1 MSPPTSTQLEAWLT
15 QASLGD
21 NTARERL
28 VEHTYQRLLDLTR
41 RLLRAYP
48 YLRQFEESTDVLH
61 NAQKRLYDAL
71 GGSRPPTLPDFY
83 RLAGTVLRRELVDL
97 VRHYFGPQGE
107 GANRAAPAPS
117 TEPGGSGH
125 PPHEQPGSSLD
136 PARLAGWTEFH
147 RQVEALPAE
156 EKEVFDL
163 LYYQE
168 LPQAEAAQVL
178 GVSLATLKRR
188 WLAARRRL
196 GQFLEP
202 DNK

>member
-1 MSPPTSTQLEAWLT
+1 LWLT
-15 QASLGD
+15 HASLGD
-21 NTARERL
+21 STARERL
-28 VEHTYQRLLDLTR
+28 AEHTYGRLLGLTR
-41 RLLRAYP
+41 RLLRLYP
-48 YLRQFEESTDVLH
+48 YLRQFEESADVLH
-61 NAQKRLYDAL
+61 NVQKRLYDAL
-71 GGSRPPTLPDFY
+71 ESSRPPTLPDFY

-107 GANRAAPAPS
+107 GANRAAPEPS
-117 TEPGGSGH
+117 TGPGGSDH
-125 PPHEQPGSSLD
+125 TPHEQLASSLD

-147 RQVEALPAE
+147 RQVEALPLE

-168 LPQAEAAQVL
+168 LPQVEAAQVL

-196 GQFLEP
+196 GKFLEP
-202 DNK
+202 DSK